1 MTLAEMSLEYALS
14 ARRLSACLRP
24 LRARLRVSEDPEERF
39 QLKQR
44 ILVLTQVLT
53 QTRELAE
60 LTAHYYERGFW
71 RNEKYTL

>member
-1 MTLAEMSLEYALS
+1 MNLAEMSLEYTQS
-14 ARRLSACLRP
+14 ARKLSACLRP
-24 LRARLRVSEDPEERF
+24 LRAQLRVTEDAEERF